1 MEKPGKIYL
10 ADQRGLIENSSI
22 RRYSIFNFESF
33 FNEHKTA
40 FQNLFICNDDSVAAG
55 KLNFYLAKENSL
67 HLFMPI
73 TGGIDIVAKNKEFS
87 IETGQVQLL
96 SLEKGEVLEISNP
109 YKSDAINY
117 LHLGMVNDDFVFFKD
132 QLFSFDFDKNPNKLI
147 DIISGYKYPFKLS
160 AGIFA
165 GREEA
170 NYKLLEKSNSL
181 FTFIIDGAFEI
192 EGRLM
197 HARDGLAL
205 WETEGVEFEALSNN
219 AILINLELFPLI

>member
-22 RRYSIFNFESF
+22 RRYSTFNFESF

-40 FQNLFICNDDSVAAG
+40 FQNLFIFNDDSVAAG

-73 TGGIDIVAKNKEFS
+73 TGGIDIVAKNNEFS
-87 IETGQVQLL
+87 VETGQVQLL

-109 YKSDAINY
+109 YKSDVINY
-117 LHLGMVNDDFVFFKD
+117 LHLGIINDFALVKD

-147 DIISGYKYPFKLS
+147 DIISGYKFPFKLT

-170 NYKLLEKSNSL
+170 NYKLQEKSNSL

-205 WETEGVEFEALSNN
+205 WDTEDVEFEALSNN
-219 AILINLELFPLI
+219 AIVVNLELFV